1 MKLISNW
8 RGCYKLY
15 SVQLGVLLA
24 LFGFV
29 QLEVL
34 PLWQVQLSPKAYAAL
49 NIGLALL
56 LFVVRL
62 IKQGPDQE
70 PPHGRI

>member
-8 RGCYKLY
+8 RCCYKLY
-15 SVQLGVLLA
+15 SVQLGVLIA

-34 PLWQVQLSPKAYAAL
+34 PLWQAQLSPKAYAAL
-49 NIGLALL
+49 NSTLALL

-62 IKQGPDQE
+62 IKQEPDQE
-70 PPHGRI
+70 PPHGRF